1 MEESLD
7 SYIDKRL
14 VRTYLFTAV
23 IWLCIATTVGFLLS
37 IKFWWPA
44 FLDNIPYL
52 AFPRLQMVHVNG
64 VAFAWLF
71 TAFFGISYYYVPRL
85 TRQKLFWVGGAW
97 ILYFLWNF
105 IIVAAVIELL
115 LGDNKGLPYAEIPIW
130 INYIVV
136 VAVVIYAINI
146 FGTIFTRQEHQ
157 LYVSLWYLMAAI
169 VWTAL
174 DYIIGNWIPYY
185 WAAGNEGAMLNGFY
199 FHNVVGM
206 MVTPMGLAIAYY
218 VLPISADKP
227 IYSHKLSLIGFFS
240 LAFIYPFTGAHHY
253 IYSTIP
259 VWVQTIA
266 IVTSMLLIIPVWAS
280 MTNFFGTMKGRWTK
294 LTENLPVKFIILG
307 VVFYLL
313 TCFQGPIQALRSM
326 QKVIHFTDW
335 VVGHAHMALYGAFS
349 LFIFAGIYLMWPVIT
364 GKEMD
369 KKLGNWHFW
378 LGLVGFSIMAM
389 VLWAAGLIQGVL
401 WIAQV
406 PFLNTV
412 WDIQPYW
419 VIRTVGGAMMVLSF
433 FVLLYNMWKTN
444 KEAALAD

>member
-7 SYIDKRL
+7 SYVDKGL
-14 VRTYLFTAV
+14 VKTYLFTAV

-44 FLDNIPYL
+44 FLNNIPYL
-52 AFPRLQMVHVNG
+52 AFPRLQMIHVNG

-71 TAFFGISYYYVPRL
+71 TGFFGISYYYVPRL

-105 IIVAAVIELL
+105 IVVAAVISFL

-146 FGTIFTRQEHQ
+146 FGTIFTRRENQ
-157 LYVSLWYLMAAI
+157 LYVSLWYLMAGI
-169 VWTAL
+169 VWSAL
-174 DYIIGNWIPYY
+174 NYIIGNWIPYY
-185 WAAGNEGAMLNGFY
+185 WATGTEGAMLSGFY

-206 MVTPMGLAIAYY
+206 MVTPLGLAIAYY
-218 VLPISADKP
+218 VLPIGTDKP
-227 IYSHKLSLIGFFS
+227 IYSHKLSIIGFFA

-253 IYSTIP
+253 LYSPIP
-259 VWVQTIA
+259 RWVQTIS
-266 IVTSMLLIIPVWAS
+266 IVTSVLLIIPVWVVI
-280 MTNFFGTMKGRWTK
+280 TNFFGTMKGKWTK
-294 LTENLPVKFIILG
+294 LTESIPVKFVILG
-307 VVFYLL
+307 SVFYLL
-313 TCFQGPIQALRSM
+313 TCFQGPMQSLRSM
-326 QKVIHFTDW
+326 QKIIHFTDW

-349 LFIFAGIYLMWPVIT
+349 LFIFAGIYVMWPIIS

-378 LGLVGFSIMAM
+378 LGFVGFSIMAM
-389 VLWAAGLIQGVL
+389 VLWAAGLIQGIL

-419 VIRTVGGAMMVLSF
+419 VIRTVAGAMMVLSF

-444 KEAALAD
+444 KEAVSAD